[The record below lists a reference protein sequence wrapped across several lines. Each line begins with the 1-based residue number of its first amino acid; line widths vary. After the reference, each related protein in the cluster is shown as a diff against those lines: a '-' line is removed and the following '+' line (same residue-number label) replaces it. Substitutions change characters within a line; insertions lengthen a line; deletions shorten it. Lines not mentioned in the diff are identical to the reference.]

1 MNEVFYI
8 YRLSIRHPSLFF
20 LYFNSLLHPLLNLKR
35 DTTIS
40 ISFSSTLVEI
50 LPSRPSLL
58 AQPRSNQNLIT
69 LQLPSLRLSISLVVH
84 SFRYCHLEQ
93 FPKTSRRPF
102 LTNLNPSVQNLI
114 ALQLPSLTP
123 FSILNRFV
131 CESSSNLSR
140 FTISPQWKNQCAPQ
154 EGLRGWIVPRT

>member
-1 MNEVFYI
+1 M
-8 YRLSIRHPSLFF
+8 LSIHHPSLFF
-20 LYFNSLLHPLLNLKR
+20 LYFNSLLHSLLNLKR

-40 ISFSSTLVEI
+40 ISFLRTLVEI

-58 AQPRSNQNLIT
+58 AQPRSNQDLII

-102 LTNLNPSVQNLI
+102 LTNLSPSVQNLI

-123 FSILNRFV
+123 SSIFIFV
-131 CESSSNLSR
+131 CESSSNLSW

-154 EGLRGWIVPRT
+154 EGLRGWILPRT